1 MNNTNTKQD
10 ESYFKQDFQQLV
22 YGGRGGKYFSSKG
35 HIYKKIFIPQITVIY
50 KQGHK

>member
-22 YGGRGGKYFSSKG
+22 YGGGGEVF
-35 HIYKKIFIPQITVIY
+35 FL
-50 KQGHK
+50 

>member
-22 YGGRGGKYFSSKG
+22 YGGGGKYFSSKG